1 MRSLFLRAL
10 LEGLLEKQFGN
21 DTMVELFD
29 RYSKKITRSSY
40 FLNPETDKTIKLFA
54 LLKRKNQISDI
65 FRPKKS
71 SLTMKKRILCI
82 SNYLKSYI
90 YIIILRISMFIYIYK
105 RQKFYYNLIVYICVK
120 LNPEILNPLF
130 YFHES
135 MNVPRSDGFHFS
147 CFIYFKCFFFS
158 RKTIPIKLNR
168 THIVISTNK
177 QNYNFI
183 PYFL

>member
-1 MRSLFLRAL
+1 M
-10 LEGLLEKQFGN
+10 
-21 DTMVELFD
+21 
-29 RYSKKITRSSY
+29 
-40 FLNPETDKTIKLFA
+40 KLT
-54 LLKRKNQISDI
+54 S
-65 FRPKKS
+65 
-71 SLTMKKRILCI
+71 
-82 SNYLKSYI
+82 
-90 YIIILRISMFIYIYK
+90 
-105 RQKFYYNLIVYICVK
+105 
-120 LNPEILNPLF
+120 EILNPLF

-177 QNYNFI
+177 QNYNFV